1 MKIFKIAALTAGLVV
16 AGSVFGANQ
25 GSEFNYQGELN
36 AGGVPANGVF
46 DLEFYL
52 FDVATAGTE
61 EDMVTLNDVTVTDGV
76 FSVEIDFGHPVFMG
90 DQYWLEVAVRDGAST
105 GSYETLS
112 PRQPINA
119 VPYAMGLVPGAIV
132 DGNAG
137 GSNSAAIT
145 GINPSSS
152 SGRGLEGIATTT
164 TGNGQGVRGEA
175 DSTNSNAIG
184 VFGLLTNAN
193 ASGAGVKGQNNGS
206 GGYGVWGTGGPN
218 TTAGVLGQIAS
229 STARGAVWAINSGN
243 GVGLRAESGGNI
255 IEGWDTSPVNKVFQV
270 DNSGNVTAD
279 GSFTSPA
286 ADFAEMLPARKGLEP
301 ADVLVIG
308 SSGELVKSTMPYQ
321 QSVAGVYSTKPAFIG
336 GMKDDL
342 DHDAN
347 IPLAVVG
354 IIPVKVSGENGP
366 ISPGDLLTT
375 SLLAGH
381 AMRADTDAPNGSVI
395 GKALG
400 SFDQETGQIKMLVVL
415 Q

>member
-1 MKIFKIAALTAGLVV
+1 MKILKIAALTAGLMT
-16 AGSVFGANQ
+16 ACSVLAVNQ

-36 AGGVPANGVF
+36 AGGAPANGVF

-61 EDMVTLNDVTVTDGV
+61 EDMVTLNNVTVTDGV

-90 DQYWLEVAVRDGAST
+90 EQYWLEVAVRDGNSNGA
-105 GSYETLS
+105 YETLS

-137 GSNSAAIT
+137 GPNSAAIT
-145 GINPSSS
+145 GINDSSS

-184 VFGLLTNAN
+184 VFGLLTNSN
-193 ASGAGVKGQNNGS
+193 ASGAGVKGQNNGTS
-206 GGYGVWGTGGPN
+206 GYGVWGQGGGN
-218 TTAGVLGQIAS
+218 TVGVLGQTGSA
-229 STARGAVWAINSGN
+229 TAQGAVWAINTGS
-243 GVGLRAESGGNI
+243 GVGLRAESGGNL
-255 IEGWDTSPVNKVFQV
+255 IEGWDTSPVNKRFQV
-270 DNSGNVTAD
+270 DNNGNVSAD

-321 QSVAGVYSTKPAFIG
+321 QSVAGVYSTKP
-336 GMKDDL
+336 
-342 DHDAN
+342 
-347 IPLAVVG
+347 
-354 IIPVKVSGENGP
+354 
-366 ISPGDLLTT
+366 
-375 SLLAGH
+375 
-381 AMRADTDAPNGSVI
+381 
-395 GKALG
+395 
-400 SFDQETGQIKMLVVL
+400 
-415 Q
+415 

>member
-1 MKIFKIAALTAGLVV
+1 MKILKMVALSAGLVV
-16 AGSVFGANQ
+16 VGASWAVNQ

-36 AGGVPANGVF
+36 AGGVPANGLY
-46 DLEFYL
+46 DLEFQL
-52 FDVATAGTE
+52 FDVASSGTE
-61 EDMVTLNDVTVTDGV
+61 EGTVTIDDVTVTDGV

-90 DQYWLEVAVRDGAST
+90 EQYWLEVSVRDGASS
-105 GSYETLS
+105 GAYETLL
-112 PRQPINA
+112 PRQPITA
-119 VPYAMGLVPGAIV
+119 VPYALGLVPGAIV

-137 GSNSAAIT
+137 GPNSAAIT

-184 VFGLLTNAN
+184 VFGLMTNSN
-193 ASGAGVKGQNNGS
+193 ASGAGVKGQNNGTS
-206 GGYGVWGTGGPN
+206 GYGVWGQGGAN
-218 TTAGVLGQIAS
+218 AVGVLGQTNS
-229 STARGAVWAINSGN
+229 STAQGAVWAINSGS

-255 IEGWDTSPVNKVFQV
+255 IEGWDTSPVNRRFIV
-270 DNSGNVTAD
+270 DNNGNVSAD
-279 GSFTSPA
+279 GTYTSPA

-308 SSGELVKSTMPYQ
+308 SDGELIKSTMPYQ

-336 GMKDDL
+336 GMKSDL
-342 DHDAN
+342 DHEAN

-354 IIPVKVSGENGP
+354 IIPVKVSAENGD
-366 ISPGDLLTT
+366 ISPGDMLTT
-375 SLLAGH
+375 SMIAGH
-381 AMRADTDAPNGSVI
+381 AMRANLDAPNGSII
-395 GKALG
+395 GKALE
-400 SFDQETGQIKMLVVL
+400 SLDEATGQIKMLVVL

>member
-1 MKIFKIAALTAGLVV
+1 MKIFKIAALTAALMMTGNVLAV
-16 AGSVFGANQ
+16 NQ
-25 GSEFNYQGELN
+25 GSEFNYQGALN
-36 AGGVPANGVF
+36 SGGAPANGVF

-52 FDVATAGTE
+52 FNVATSGTE
-61 EDMVTLNDVTVTDGV
+61 VDMVTLNDVAVNDGI

-90 DQYWLEVAVRDGAST
+90 DQYWLEVAVRAGASN
-105 GSYETLS
+105 GSYETLL

-137 GSNSAAIT
+137 GPNSAAIT

-164 TGNGQGVRGEA
+164 SGNGQGVRGEA
-175 DSTNSNAIG
+175 DSTNSQAIG
-184 VFGLLTNAN
+184 VYGLLTNSGAQ
-193 ASGAGVKGQNNGS
+193 GAGVKGQNNGS
-206 GGYGVWGTGGPN
+206 TGYGVWGQGGAN
-218 TTAGVLGQIAS
+218 ATGVLGQTNS
-229 STARGAVWAINSGN
+229 STARGAVWAYNSGI
-243 GVGLRAESGGNI
+243 GVGLRAESNGNI
-255 IEGWDTSPVNKVFQV
+255 IEGWDISPVNKVFQV
-270 DNSGNVTAD
+270 DNQGNVSAD

-286 ADFAEMLPARKGLEP
+286 ADFAEMLPAMKGLEA

-308 SSGELVKSTMPYQ
+308 SNGELIKSTLPYQ

-336 GMKDDL
+336 GMKDGL
-342 DHDAN
+342 DQELN
-347 IPLAVVG
+347 VPLAVVG
-354 IIPVKVSGENGP
+354 IIPVKVSAENGE

-381 AMRADTDAPNGSVI
+381 AMRANPDAPNGSII
-395 GKALG
+395 GKALE
-400 SFDQETGQIKMLVVL
+400 SLDEATGQIKMLLVL